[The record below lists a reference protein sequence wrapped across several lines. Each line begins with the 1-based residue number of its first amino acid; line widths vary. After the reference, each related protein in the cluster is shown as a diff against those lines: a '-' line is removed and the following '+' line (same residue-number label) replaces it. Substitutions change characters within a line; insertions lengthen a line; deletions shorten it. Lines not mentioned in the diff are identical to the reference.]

1 MSNTK
6 VRAGSDAMGTEK
18 IPTLILRFAIPAILT
33 MLVNALYNFTDK
45 IFVGQGVGAVGLAAT
60 TVSMPAMNIMV
71 AIATLVGTGG
81 NALLAIKLGEGK
93 KEEAEGILGNSVVLV
108 TLLAVCFT
116 VLGHL
121 FVKPI
126 LVAFGADA
134 DILLY
139 ATTYLR
145 IIISGMLFQ
154 SLSSAICNYIRTEGN
169 PTRAMVSSMSGVVVN
184 IVLDALFVM
193 VFKWGI
199 AGAAIAT
206 VIAQIVSCCMVMSY
220 FTLGKKSTIR
230 LTKATLRC
238 EKSIALRSM
247 QLGFATFV
255 GQLMG
260 SLVNVLLNNSL
271 KFYAGA
277 AGTVSTSVA
286 ISAIGITTG
295 IGSIFVMCI
304 GGLQQAVQP
313 IMGYNYGAKKYD
325 RLRQTVLIGCAMGLT
340 FLLIGYA
347 FIMLFTEQWVL
358 LFGSVE
364 NQAAM
369 DYTIYTVRTYNLCM
383 PLIAITQ
390 ICTNYFVATGQ
401 AIKATI
407 LSMSRQIF
415 GLIPFMLIL
424 PRIFGLNGVVMSFP
438 LADFIVCAVV
448 VGMMIFEWKKLKKLE
463 ARLPD
468 AAGG

>member
-1 MSNTK
+1 MKTTK
-6 VRAGSDAMGTEK
+6 ERVGSDAMGTEK

-45 IFVGQGVGAVGLAAT
+45 IFVGQGVGAVGMAAT

-93 KEEAEGILGNSVVLV
+93 KDEAEGILGNSVVLV
-108 TLLAVCFT
+108 SLLAVIFT
-116 VLGHL
+116 VLGEI
-121 FVKPI
+121 FVEPI
-126 LVAFGADA
+126 LMAFGADA
-134 DILLY
+134 DILPH
-139 ATTYLR
+139 AVTYLR
-145 IIISGMLFQ
+145 IIIGGMLFQ

-184 IVLDALFVM
+184 IILDALFVM

-199 AGAAIAT
+199 GGAAAAT

-230 LTKATLRC
+230 LTKANLRC
-238 EKSIALRSM
+238 EKAIAIRSM

-271 KFYAGA
+271 KYYAGL

-304 GGLQQAVQP
+304 AGLQQAVQP

-325 RLRQTVLIGCAMGLT
+325 RLRQTVFMGCGMGLA
-340 FLLIGYA
+340 FLLVGYVL
-347 FIMLFTEQWVL
+347 IMLFTEQWVL

-364 NQAAM
+364 SEAAM
-369 DYTIYTVRTYNLCM
+369 EYTIYTVRTYNLCM

-390 ICTNYFVATGQ
+390 VCTNYFVATGQ

-407 LSMSRQIF
+407 LSMARQIF

-424 PRIFGLNGVVMSFP
+424 PRIFGLSGVVMSFP
-438 LADFIVCAVV
+438 LADFIVCSVV
-448 VGMMIFEWKKLKKLE
+448 VGMMIVELKKLKKLE
-463 ARLPD
+463 AKLPD
-468 AAGG
+468 TPAV